1 MTATETKNRP
11 SVIWNFFSSVRL
23 TIVLLIILALA
34 SIVGTL
40 IPQREEAIEFAQ
52 RLSPEIFRFFSA
64 LDLFDM
70 YHSFWFRLLM
80 GCLTLNLIVCSI
92 DRFPRTLRRIRALPR
107 ADRDKPFENLPPQ
120 QNLLVQG
127 DIKEVADQV
136 GQFLKKRYK
145 KIHTKEKPGTHFFY
159 GEKGRY
165 SHFGVYL
172 VHISVLT
179 IFIGAMVGSLF
190 GFQAYVNI
198 PSGDQIDTV
207 NLRKGRKPLKLGFGV
222 RCNNFTVDFYESGA
236 PKEYRSELSFIVNGK
251 EMEKR
256 SLLVNHPVD
265 FKGVTFYQSSYGSIP
280 GNKARL
286 KILYHATT
294 HKIITLEAKA
304 GDLLPLP
311 GNEGK
316 FQIADVK
323 GNFMEMGPAVLIS
336 VQPNQGKE
344 TRFWVFQHDES
355 IKEKFPQLMNRF
367 PKLNPSIF
375 KPYTFFLEKL
385 ETIYYTG
392 LQVNRDP
399 GVFVVWLGFFLMI
412 AGFVV
417 TFFTSHRRLW
427 LRISRNEDGV
437 AISVAGTSSKN
448 PVGLQ
453 RELESITKDLRN
465 RFLEKE

>member
-1 MTATETKNRP
+1 MTEIKTKNKP
-11 SVIWNFFSSVRL
+11 NVIWNFFSSVRL

-40 IPQREEAIEFAQ
+40 IPQREAAAEFAQ
-52 RLSPEIFRFFSA
+52 RLSPEMFRFFSA

-70 YHSFWFRLLM
+70 YHSSWFRLLM
-80 GCLTLNLIVCSI
+80 ACLTLNLIICSI
-92 DRFPRTLRRIRALPR
+92 DRFPRTLKRIRLLPK
-107 ADRDKPFENLPPQ
+107 ADRSKPFEDLPPQ
-120 QNLLVQG
+120 QKLLVRG
-127 DIKEVADQV
+127 DIKEVAGQV
-136 GQFLKKRYK
+136 GQFLKKHYK
-145 KIHTKEKPGTHFFY
+145 KVQTAAKPDTHFFY

-165 SHFGVYL
+165 SYFGVYI
-172 VHISVLT
+172 VHLSVLT
-179 IFIGAMVGSLF
+179 ILIGALIGSLL

-198 PSGDQIDTV
+198 PSGERINTV
-207 NLRKGRKPLKLGFGV
+207 HLRNGKKPLNLGFEV
-222 RCNNFTVDFYESGA
+222 RCNKFTVDFYESGA

-251 EMEKR
+251 EMEKS
-256 SLLVNHPVD
+256 SLRVNHPVK

-286 KILYHATT
+286 KIAYHTGT
-294 HKIITLEAKA
+294 HKTITIEAKA

-311 GNEGK
+311 GNGGE
-316 FQIADVK
+316 FQIVDVK
-323 GNFMEMGPAVLIS
+323 GNFMKMGPAVLIS

-344 TRFWVFQHDES
+344 KRFWVFQHHES

-375 KPYTFFLEKL
+375 KPYTFFLDEL
-385 ETIYYTG
+385 VARYYTG

-399 GVFVVWLGFFLMI
+399 GVYVVWLGFFLI
-412 AGFVV
+412 VVGFVL

-427 LRISRNEDGV
+427 LRISREKHGV

-453 RELESITKDLRN
+453 RELQTIADDLRN
-465 RFLEKE
+465 QFLEKE

>member
-1 MTATETKNRP
+1 
-11 SVIWNFFSSVRL
+11 S
-23 TIVLLIILALA
+23 
-34 SIVGTL
+34 
-40 IPQREEAIEFAQ
+40 
-52 RLSPEIFRFFSA
+52 LSPEMFRFFSA

-70 YHSFWFRLLM
+70 YHSLWFRLLM
-80 GCLTLNLIVCSI
+80 GCLTLNLIICSI
-92 DRFPRTLRRIRALPR
+92 DRFPRTLRRIRVLPK
-107 ADRDKPFENLPPQ
+107 ADRSKPFENLPPQ
-120 QNLLVQG
+120 QSLLVQG
-127 DIKEVADQV
+127 HIIEVAKRAEQL
-136 GQFLKKRYK
+136 LKKHYK
-145 KIHTKEKPGTHFFY
+145 KIHTKAKPGTHFFY

-165 SHFGVYL
+165 SHFGVYI
-172 VHISVLT
+172 VHLSVLT
-179 IFIGAMVGSLF
+179 IFIGALVGSLF

-207 NLRKGRKPLKLGFGV
+207 NLRKGGKPLKLGFEV

-236 PKEYRSELSFIVNGK
+236 PKEYRSELSFLVQG
-251 EMEKR
+251 EEVEKR
-256 SLLVNHPVD
+256 SLLVNHPVE

-286 KILYHATT
+286 KILYLAST

-323 GNFMEMGPAVLIS
+323 GNFMKMGPAVLIS

-344 TRFWVFQHDES
+344 KRFWVFQHHES
-355 IKEKFPQLMNRF
+355 VKERFPQLMNRF

-385 ETIYYTG
+385 ETRYYTG

-412 AGFVV
+412 VGFVV

-427 LRISRNEDGV
+427 LRISRDKDGV

-453 RELESITKDLRN
+453 RELESITNDLRN
-465 RFLEKE
+465 QFLEKE